1 MDSHSLEVLD
11 HTGLYS
17 SVMGLFKPMWEI
29 GALTLMVMEAS
40 LERLRSIYKVDSPAW
55 YLVLTGRPDAEWM

>member
-1 MDSHSLEVLD
+1 
-11 HTGLYS
+11 
-17 SVMGLFKPMWEI
+17 MWEI